1 MRSWQPTAALGLIAG
16 VTALLSP
23 QWNALAGSGQ
33 PDQEP
38 VELPTPEPDQVP
50 ADLVQVD
57 TGVLHL
63 EAGLDHPAL
72 LEGSTQ
78 ERLLVVTVRAD
89 EVEGGER
96 APINVA
102 VVVDRSGSMR
112 QQDRMGFAHQ
122 AAEDLVGALQDDDRF
137 ALVSFA
143 STANLVVP
151 STPVHNPGALYSAI
165 RSIQPAGSTN
175 LHDGLQ
181 MGQQQ
186 VRMNAT
192 PGSVDRVI
200 LLSDGYANV
209 GVQLPSE
216 LSNAAGQYAQE
227 GVAVSTI
234 GLGLDYNEDLL
245 AQMADSGGGS
255 YRFVNDAASL
265 QAAFDDELHRLNS
278 VAARGVGLDLA
289 LEDAELIDVIGYDA
303 TQTDTGLRIWLGDVY
318 GGETRRVVLRVRM
331 KAGSEGQVLDAATVR
346 LSEGSTQV
354 GEAVA
359 VQATVTDSK
368 DKVER
373 TANVALAV
381 IGNEAAAAD
390 LAQKAA
396 YAFEEGDVE
405 QSNKLISSSALVAG
419 EAASRY
425 GSTRL
430 EEQSGALMRQQDL
443 YDNND
448 PSSEAGRYAIKSNKE
463 DNRVWTR

>member
-16 VTALLSP
+16 VTALLAP
-23 QWNALAGSGQ
+23 QWSAFANGGPHVQ
-33 PDQEP
+33 DP
-38 VELPTPEPDQVP
+38 VELPTPEALEVAPLT
-50 ADLVQVD
+50 AQVD
-57 TGVLHL
+57 SGVLHL
-63 EAGLDHPAL
+63 EAGLDHAAL
-72 LEGSTQ
+72 IEGSTQ

-143 STANLVVP
+143 SSAQVVVP
-151 STPVHNPGALYSAI
+151 STPVHNPAALYSAI

-175 LHDGLQ
+175 LHEGLS
-181 MGQQQ
+181 MGQLQ
-186 VRMNAT
+186 VRANAT
-192 PGSVDRVI
+192 PESVDRVI

-216 LSNAAGQYAQE
+216 LSNAAGRYAQE

-255 YRFVNDAASL
+255 YRFVNDAESL

-278 VAARGVGLDLA
+278 VAARGVGLDIA
-289 LEDAELIDVIGYDA
+289 LEDAELIDVIGYEA

-318 GGETRRVVLRVRM
+318 GGETRRVVMRVRM
-331 KAGSEGQVLDAATVR
+331 KAGSEGQTLDAATVR
-346 LSEGSTQV
+346 LSEGATQV

-359 VQATVTDSK
+359 VQATVTDSPTI
-368 DKVER
+368 VER
-373 TANVALAV
+373 SANRELAV
-381 IGNEAAAAD
+381 VGNEAAAAD

-396 YAFEEGDVE
+396 VAFEGGDIE
-405 QSNKLISSSALVAG
+405 ASNQYISSSALVAG

-430 EEQSGALMRQQDL
+430 EEQSGALMRQQDV
-443 YDNND
+443 YENND
-448 PSSEAGRYAIKSNKE
+448 PSSEQGRYAIKSNKE

>member
-16 VTALLSP
+16 VTALLAP
-23 QWNALAGSGQ
+23 QWSALASGGGQ
-33 PDQEP
+33 TPEP
-38 VELPTPEPDQVP
+38 VELPTPEPVLEPVLVAQ
-50 ADLVQVD
+50 ADS
-57 TGVLHL
+57 GVLHL
-63 EAGLDHPAL
+63 EAGLDHAAL
-72 LEGSTQ
+72 MEGSTQ
-78 ERLLVVTVRAD
+78 ERLLVVTVSAD
-89 EVEGGER
+89 QMEGGER

-122 AAEDLVGALQDDDRF
+122 AAEDLVSALQDDDRF

-143 STANLVVP
+143 SNAQLVVP

-175 LHDGLQ
+175 LHEGLR
-181 MGQQQ
+181 MGQLQ
-186 VRMNAT
+186 VRANAT
-192 PGSVDRVI
+192 PESVDRVI

-216 LSNAAGQYAQE
+216 LSNAAGQYAQD

-255 YRFVNDAASL
+255 YRFVNDAESL

-278 VAARGVGLDLA
+278 VAARGVGLDIA

-303 TQTDTGLRIWLGDVY
+303 TQTDTGLRIWMGDVY
-318 GGETRRVVLRVRM
+318 GGETRRVVMRVRM
-331 KAGSEGQVLDAATVR
+331 KAGAEGQTLDAATVR
-346 LSEGSTQV
+346 LSEGGTQV

-359 VQATVTDSK
+359 VQATVTDSV

-373 TANVALAV
+373 SANRELAV
-381 IGNEAAAAD
+381 VGNEASAAD
-390 LAQKAA
+390 YAQKAA
-396 YAFEEGDVE
+396 IAFEDGDIE
-405 QSNKLISSSALVAG
+405 ASNSLINTSALVAG

-430 EEQSGALMRQQDL
+430 EEQSGALKRQQDL

-448 PSSEAGRYAIKSNKE
+448 PSSEEGRYAIKSNKE